1 MRLPQLALR
10 YHQPVV
16 STVTPR
22 RHKADVVIYGATSA
36 GVIAAVQL
44 ARLGWHVALLE
55 LGGRVGGMTASGL
68 GATDIGN
75 KRAIGGLA
83 RDFYRRLGRHYG
95 RDESWTFEPHVAEAT
110 FLELLGEA
118 GIEVHYHQPLAGVM
132 ATDGA
137 IRELRT
143 LAGDTWSAKLFV
155 DASYEGDL
163 LAAAGVSHHVGR
175 EGNAR
180 YDEIH
185 NGVAWG
191 HPGHNFKLA
200 VDPFVEPGRPES
212 GLLPGVFA
220 GDGGREGE
228 GDHRVQAYNFRLCLT
243 QAANRV
249 PFSRPVGY
257 DPQRYELL
265 RRYLEAG
272 IWDVLRLTTPM
283 PNGKTDTNNFGAF
296 SSDNIGMNHAW
307 PQGDYATREAIFQ
320 DHVTYHQGLMWFLA
334 NDPRLPVRVRDEVR
348 AWGLPR
354 DEFVDTG
361 HWPHQLYVREAR
373 RMVSD
378 YVMTEHDCVRARAC
392 ADPVGLAAYTMDS
405 HACNRVV
412 RGGRAYN
419 EGLVEMGG
427 FPPYGISYRSLVPKV
442 GECRNLLVPVCLA
455 ASHIAYG
462 SIRMEPV
469 FMVLG
474 QSAALAANLALRA
487 GADVQEVPYASLR
500 DELLAAGQVLA
511 WQHDRFAP
519 AEAKNP

>member
-1 MRLPQLALR
+1 MRVSHPALN
-10 YHQPVV
+10 YYQPIAPARPP
-16 STVTPR
+16 TRTA
-22 RHKADVVIYGATSA
+22 ADVVIYGATSA

-44 ARLGWHVALLE
+44 AQVGRSVALLE
-55 LGGRVGGMTASGL
+55 FGGHMGGVTASGL
-68 GATDIGN
+68 GATDLGN

-95 RDESWTFEPHVAEAT
+95 REESWTFEPKVAEAT
-110 FLELLGEA
+110 FAALLA
-118 GIEVHYHQPLAGVM
+118 DAGVTVHFHQRL
-132 ATDGA
+132 ADITQAGGT

-143 LAGDTWSAKLFV
+143 ESGDVWAAKMFI

-163 LAAAGVSHHVGR
+163 LAAAGVSYHVGR

-180 YDEIH
+180 YGEIH

-200 VDPFVEPGRPES
+200 VDPYVVPGRPES
-212 GLLPGVFA
+212 GLLPGVFP
-220 GDGGREGE
+220 GDGGQEGE
-228 GDHRVQAYNFRLCLT
+228 GDRRVQAYNFRLCLT
-243 QAANRV
+243 QAADRV
-249 PFSRPVGY
+249 PFPQPAGY
-257 DPQRYELL
+257 DPQRYEVL

-272 IWDVLRLTTPM
+272 IWDVLRLTTAM

-307 PQGDYATREAIFQ
+307 PEADYATREKIFQ

-334 NDPRLPVRVRDEVR
+334 NDPRVPARVREEVG

-354 DEFVDTG
+354 DEFTTTG

-378 YVMTEHDCVRARAC
+378 YVMTENDCVRARAC

-412 RGGRAYN
+412 RGGRVYN

-427 FPPYGISYRSLVPKV
+427 FPPYGISYRSLVPRR
-442 GECRNLLVPVCLA
+442 GECPNLLVPVCLA

-469 FMVLG
+469 FMVLA
-474 QSAALAANLALRA
+474 QSAALAAHLALEA
-487 GADVQEVPYASLR
+487 GAAVQDVPYATLR
-500 DELLAAGQVLA
+500 DRLLAAGQVLE
-511 WQHDRFAP
+511 WRHDPFAP
-519 AEAKNP
+519 PEAKNP